1 MPEDAVSDGEAANE
15 ESDEDLESKLQSDY
29 RQASDKDEEMAVEL
43 YEDKQFYPEA
53 EKVFGKDVEALVEEE
68 DHQPITKP
76 IIEPVFD
83 KF

>member
-1 MPEDAVSDGEAANE
+1 
-15 ESDEDLESKLQSDY
+15 
-29 RQASDKDEEMAVEL
+29 MAVEL

-76 IIEPVFD
+76 IIEPIVD
-83 KF
+83 KFSQIYAKKVKATFYTDEYLCQVLARP